1 MTPAAEGT
9 RPPDEYADRDTARR
23 GGQDDER
30 QRRLELPEEEGDRYR
45 LPVLESPNCHEHSDH
60 REHDQDQHGKHLSG
74 ARQSPS
80 AKTLHDDGRCVGR
93 SMFRSTFYD
102 PLHRAGTAIG
112 PSSNTLHDREEGA
125 RTLVDAF
132 GVYPNPAISAYLKRV
147 PVAGAVD
154 VDGPH
159 RKTPA
164 ADVSGR

>member
-1 MTPAAEGT
+1 MPIATPPAAAARMMSASGDWNCQKKKETVTACPFWRAPTATSTATTVSTT
-9 RPPDEYADRDTARR
+9 RTNMENTFQAHVSRPRRKRCMTTAVVSA
-23 GGQDDER
+23 
-30 QRRLELPEEEGDRYR
+30 
-45 LPVLESPNCHEHSDH
+45 VL
-60 REHDQDQHGKHLSG
+60 
-74 ARQSPS
+74 
-80 AKTLHDDGRCVGR
+80 GR

-132 GVYPNPAISAYLKRV
+132 GGYSNPAISAYLKRV